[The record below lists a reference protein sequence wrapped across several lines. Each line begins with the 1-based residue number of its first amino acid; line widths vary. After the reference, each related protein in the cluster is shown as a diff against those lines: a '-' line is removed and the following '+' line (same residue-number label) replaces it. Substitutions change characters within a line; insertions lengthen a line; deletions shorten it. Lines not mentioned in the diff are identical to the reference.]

1 MITIFWQNLPIPA
14 IVNFFTLLLKVEIL
28 NHLTYDYGQGLI
40 CTTTF
45 TISKHCRLGTQRAPQ
60 MCSFYVNLPRLWAA
74 PAALPKWPQTSWKT
88 WEMVFCYQNCSDLLL
103 EKIVTVNENNVCKT
117 CGRTWR
123 ICQSFRS
130 LNRTIIQT
138 QFSKIFEIEYFLR
151 FLLDFATDRK
161 IKVPI

>member
-1 MITIFWQNLPIPA
+1 MHPLAKLAKRYLIFFRQNLAIPA
-14 IVNFFTLLLKVEIL
+14 IVNFFTLLLKLQIL

-88 WEMVFCYQNCSDLLL
+88 WEMVFCYQNCSDLLW
-103 EKIVTVNENNVCKT
+103 EKIV
-117 CGRTWR
+117 
-123 ICQSFRS
+123 
-130 LNRTIIQT
+130 L
-138 QFSKIFEIEYFLR
+138 EIEKKFWNSKLKAENLKFLW
-151 FLLDFATDRK
+151 DH
-161 IKVPI
+161 